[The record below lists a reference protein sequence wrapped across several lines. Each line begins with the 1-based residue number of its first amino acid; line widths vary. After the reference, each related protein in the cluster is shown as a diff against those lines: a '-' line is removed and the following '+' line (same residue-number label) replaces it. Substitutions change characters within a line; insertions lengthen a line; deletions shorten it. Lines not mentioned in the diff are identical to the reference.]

1 MVEFV
6 HMFTIFLIRVTCIV
20 KSLEFFTV
28 KIKLAEMAVLAS
40 KDNNSKKKLHPV
52 GLNLLKQLN

>member
-40 KDNNSKKKLHPV
+40 KDLITAKKNYIQWGSTCLT
-52 GLNLLKQLN
+52 N

>member
-28 KIKLAEMAVLAS
+28 KIKLAEMAVLPS
-40 KDNNSKKKLHPV
+40 KDLITAKK
-52 GLNLLKQLN
+52 NYI